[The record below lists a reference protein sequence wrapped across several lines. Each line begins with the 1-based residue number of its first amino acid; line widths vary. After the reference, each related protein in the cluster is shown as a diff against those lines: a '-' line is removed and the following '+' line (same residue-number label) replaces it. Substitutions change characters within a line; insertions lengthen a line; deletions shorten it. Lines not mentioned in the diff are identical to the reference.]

1 MWILPTILYSFERI
15 KETINKMNDLKN
27 TDEHLKRSQ
36 PAKYRIKIQGKYNE
50 IWSDWMD
57 DLEINVIR
65 QEKRATITV
74 LTGIVRDQAGL
85 HGLLNRIRDL
95 GIPLV
100 SVQYVNSM
108 YFEKE

>member
-1 MWILPTILYSFERI
+1 
-15 KETINKMNDLKN
+15 MNDLKN
-27 TDEHLKRSQ
+27 TDEHLKRGQ
-36 PAKYRIKIQGKYNE
+36 PARYRIKIQGKYNE

-57 DLEINVIR
+57 DLEINTIC
-65 QEKRATITV
+65 QEKGTAITI

-95 GIPLV
+95 GIPLL
-100 SVQYVNSM
+100 SVQYVNPK